1 MYLENSMVSDVFT
14 IEELADY
21 LKLSPEIILTQAKQG
36 ALPGRQVADTWRF
49 LKDAIDDWLRVQDS
63 RAILIHQ
70 AGALADDESLE
81 MLRTTIYRD
90 RGRAEIEIEM
100 DVE

>member
-1 MYLENSMVSDVFT
+1 MSSSVLT

-21 LKLSPEIILTQAKQG
+21 LKLSPEVILTQANQG
-36 ALPGRQVADTWRF
+36 VLPGRQIAHTWRF

-70 AGALADDESLE
+70 AGALVDDESLE
-81 MLRTTIYRD
+81 SLRMTIYAD
-90 RGRAEIEIEM
+90 RGRAEVDE
-100 DVE
+100 

>member
-1 MYLENSMVSDVFT
+1 MVSDVFT
-14 IEELADY
+14 IGELADY
-21 LKLSPEIILTQAKQG
+21 LKLSPEIVLTQAKQG
-36 ALPGRQVADTWRF
+36 SSPSRQIADTWRF
-49 LKDAIDDWLRVQDS
+49 LKDAIDDWFRAQDS
-63 RAILIHQ
+63 RVILIHQ

-81 MLRTTIYRD
+81 MLRTTIYSD